1 MNNTT
6 EANNNS
12 IDTSAQQEQ
21 ALVIEDYVEMI
32 EQEEQIV
39 VQVGLYAPL
48 TSTAMIQ
55 EAEGEEGEAEM
66 QEEMEAMPGFIGYQQ
81 QSEIMDE
88 AAIKRVLFKAA
99 KSGNV
104 KEFNKVINNL
114 PRKKIYARC
123 KQMRSKLNFAF
134 RSVSKQSRP

>member
-1 MNNTT
+1 
-6 EANNNS
+6 
-12 IDTSAQQEQ
+12 
-21 ALVIEDYVEMI
+21 
-32 EQEEQIV
+32 
-39 VQVGLYAPL
+39 
-48 TSTAMIQ
+48 
-55 EAEGEEGEAEM
+55 M

-123 KQMRSKLNFAF
+123 K
-134 RSVSKQSRP
+134 